1 MTETFDLL
9 DSRSGYPDRSSY
21 RVDMEARQKAEP
33 VCGGEQRRTR
43 FALTRYF
50 SLTSLLCTVFIAVAL
65 GWSYQQLSLRDLNKL
80 AEDRNLALTH
90 TFANAL
96 WPKLSGLVDDSVSAT
111 PDALRSRA
119 QDAGLYDLVAHQM
132 RGTNVVKFKVY
143 ALNGVT
149 AFSSDPAQT
158 GEDKS
163 RNPGFLAAA
172 RDGRVTSVLAHRDTM
187 DTFEGSVTDLDV
199 IFSYLPVR
207 DEKKNVVGV
216 VEMYSD
222 VTSFVSRLER
232 TRFIVLG
239 LVVGLLALL
248 YGLLYL
254 LVVRAQRIID
264 HQASQLEDSLKEV
277 KLANQ
282 ELDGRVRE
290 RTQSLNESNRIL
302 QKEIEVRRTAEA
314 QLKLAA
320 EVFDNAMEGM
330 LITDADTMILRV
342 NPAFTQVTGY
352 TADDVVGQTPRLFK
366 SGHHNEDFYRSM
378 WDSITRTGGWQ
389 GEIWDRRKNGE
400 AYPKWL
406 SIAAVKG
413 EGGAVTHFIGTQFDI
428 TKRKQAEE
436 KLNELAFFDQLT
448 GLANRTLL
456 LDRLKQA
463 MNASSRSGNYG
474 ALLLIDLDNFKTL
487 NDTLG
492 HHMGDLLLKLV
503 AQRLTACVRAGDTVT
518 RLGGDEFVVMLT
530 GLSTRESD
538 AATQTEAVGEKI
550 LAALNQTYQLNEAAY
565 RSTPS
570 IGATLFIGHRSES
583 EVVLKQADLAMYKSK
598 EAGRNALRFF
608 DPVMETAVMKRAT
621 LERELH
627 EAIAEKQL
635 LLHYQAQ
642 MTGDKITGAEALVR
656 WQHPQRGLV
665 SPAEFIPL
673 AEETGLIL
681 PLGRGVMEMA
691 CRQLALW
698 AARPAMAHLT
708 IAVNVSAHQ
717 FHQAD
722 FVDQVLAVL
731 KKTGAEPQR
740 LKLELTESLLVSNV
754 EEVIKKMLLLKAKGV
769 SFSLDDFGT
778 GYSSLSY
785 LKRLP
790 LDQLKIDQSFV
801 RDVLSDPNDA
811 VIAKAIVALARSLG
825 LGVIAEG
832 VETEAQR
839 DFLTSSGCHA
849 LQGYY
854 FSRPLALEGFEEYA
868 QRV

>member
-1 MTETFDLL
+1 MIKTFYWHDSGPGYP
-9 DSRSGYPDRSSY
+9 DGSSRSGIKNGRYA
-21 RVDMEARQKAEP
+21 VEP
-33 VCGGEQRRTR
+33 VGGQGHKR
-43 FALTRYF
+43 FALTRHF
-50 SLTSLLCTVFIAVAL
+50 SLTSLVCTALIAVAL
-65 GWSYQQLSLRDLNKL
+65 GWSYQELSLRDLNNL

-96 WPKLSGLVDDSVSAT
+96 WPKLSGLVDDSASAT
-111 PDALRSRA
+111 PEALRSRA
-119 QDAGLYDLVAHQM
+119 QDARLYDLVAHQM
-132 RGTNVVKFKVY
+132 KGTNVVKFKVY

-149 AFSSDPAQT
+149 VFSSDAAQT

-163 RNPGFLAAA
+163 RNAGFLAA
-172 RDGRVTSVLAHRDTM
+172 REGRVTSVLAHRDTM
-187 DTFEGSVTDLDV
+187 DTFEGTVTDLDI

-207 DEKKNVVGV
+207 DENRKIVGV

-222 VTSFVSRLER
+222 VTGFIARLEY
-232 TRFIVLG
+232 TRFIILG
-239 LVVGLLALL
+239 LVFGLLALL

-264 HQASQLEDSLKEV
+264 RQATQLEESLRDVE
-277 KLANQ
+277 LANR
-282 ELDGRVRE
+282 ELDARVQE
-290 RTQSLNESNRIL
+290 RTQSLNESNRVL
-302 QKEIEVRRTAEA
+302 QNEIEVRRAAEA

-330 LITDADTMILRV
+330 LITDANTVILRV

-352 TADDVVGQTPRLFK
+352 TAEEVVGQTPRLFK
-366 SGHHNEDFYRSM
+366 SGHHNADFYRSM
-378 WDSITRTGGWQ
+378 WDTITRTGGWQ

-413 EGGAVTHFIGTQFDI
+413 EDGAVTNFIGTQFDI

-436 KLNELAFFDQLT
+436 KLNALAFFDQLT

-463 MNASSRSGNYG
+463 MNASSRSGSYG

-492 HHMGDLLLKLV
+492 HQMGDLLLKLV
-503 AQRLTACVRAGDTVT
+503 AQRLTACVRAGDTVA

-530 GLSTRESD
+530 GLSTSERD
-538 AATQTEAVGEKI
+538 AATQIEAAGEKI
-550 LAALNQTYQLNEAAY
+550 LATLNQPYELQEAAH

-570 IGATLFIGHRSES
+570 IGATLFMGHQSDI

-608 DPVMETAVMKRAT
+608 DPDMETAVMHRAA
-621 LERELH
+621 LEKELH
-627 EAIAEKQL
+627 EAIDEKQL

-642 MTGDKITGAEALVR
+642 MTGGRTTGAEALVR
-656 WQHPQRGLV
+656 WQHPRRGLV

-681 PLGRGVMEMA
+681 PLGRWVLETA
-691 CRQLALW
+691 CRQLAQW
-698 AARPAMAHLT
+698 AALPAMAHLT
-708 IAVNVSAHQ
+708 LAVNVSAHQ
-717 FHQAD
+717 FHQSD
-722 FVDQVLAVL
+722 FVDQVMDVL
-731 KKTGAEPQR
+731 KNTGANPRR

-754 EEVIKKMLLLKAKGV
+754 EEVIKKMLVLKSEGV

-801 RDVLSDPNDA
+801 RDVLFDPNDA

-839 DFLTSSGCHA
+839 DFLTGSGCHA

-854 FSRPLALEGFEEYA
+854 FSRPLSLEGFEEFA
-868 QRV
+868 QRA